1 MNGLKK
7 NKISTDKLVVLDTSP
22 YENREEADKQLIV
35 LRNKDVN
42 ARFKSPLLKE
52 LKQFCKK
59 NKISFSCKDKFIIE
73 KNKLREK
80 DGLKPLS
87 IGSTELG
94 RIVMESNGQ
103 IQGATLQIPTT
114 GYHTVDETACVESIK
129 AIIFILSSFYIKTVN
144 I

>member
-1 MNGLKK
+1 M
-7 NKISTDKLVVLDTSP
+7 
-22 YENREEADKQLIV
+22 V

-94 RIVMESNGQ
+94 RIVMRVEWTNSRRNFTNSN
-103 IQGATLQIPTT
+103 
-114 GYHTVDETACVESIK
+114 YW
-129 AIIFILSSFYIKTVN
+129 LSYS
-144 I
+144 